1 MVTTLL
7 LSAALAASAT
17 VGIPNGFMLY
27 EKAAAK
33 KDDNP
38 EHSWRVSAKKSA
50 KLVLN
55 PCDSSK
61 LGQSGRTAAKTL
73 VYTAV
78 PDYSKS
84 EQVILYASR
93 SAAKKALTDLHRA
106 ARACGTSGYRYSG
119 GAVRLGDG
127 ALAVTGQAY
136 QGKKVAIGGERGL
149 VTRRGN
155 ALLIYTVGGE
165 WSKPAKADFEQQTK
179 DTRRMLAKICRIASC

>member
-1 MVTTLL
+1 MFTTLL
-7 LSAALAASAT
+7 LSTALAASAT

-33 KDDNP
+33 KDNNS

-50 KLVLN
+50 KFVLN
-55 PCDSSK
+55 PCNKSQ
-61 LGQSGRTAAKTL
+61 LGQSGRKAAKTL

-84 EQVILYASR
+84 EQVVLYSSR
-93 SAAKKALTDLHRA
+93 SAAEKALGDLHRA
-106 ARACGTSGYRYSG
+106 VRACGTSGYRYSSS
-119 GAVRLGDG
+119 AVRLGDG

-136 QGKKVAIGGERGL
+136 QGRKVAIGGERGI

-165 WSKPAKADFEQQTK
+165 WSKPAKADFKQQTK
-179 DTRRMLAKICRIASC
+179 DTKRMLAKICRVAAC

>member
-7 LSAALAASAT
+7 LSAALAVSAT

-27 EKAAAK
+27 DKAAAK

-38 EHSWRVSAKKSA
+38 EHSWRVNAKKNA

-55 PCDSSK
+55 PCDKAK
-61 LGQSGRTAAKTL
+61 LAQPGRQAARTL

-84 EQVILYASR
+84 EQVILYSSR
-93 SAAKKALTDLHRA
+93 SAAKKALGDLHRA
-106 ARACGTSGYRYSG
+106 VRACGSSGYRYSSS
-119 GAVRLGDG
+119 AVRLGDG

-136 QGKKVAIGGERGL
+136 RGRKVAIGGERGL

-165 WSKPAKADFEQQTK
+165 WSKPAKADFTQQTK
-179 DTRRMLAKICRIASC
+179 DTRRMLAKICRIAAC

>member
-55 PCDSSK
+55 PCNSSK
-61 LGQSGRTAAKTL
+61 LGQSGRKAAKTL

-84 EQVILYASR
+84 EQVILYSSR

-106 ARACGTSGYRYSG
+106 ARTCGTSGYRYSG

-149 VTRRGN
+149 VTRRGE

-179 DTRRMLAKICRIASC
+179 DTKRMLAKICRIAAC